1 MLVKKKSEA
10 TFILITTITI
20 LLPTFYVLFMISK
33 AGELLNF
40 DYWWMIKNI
49 YSIDGFST
57 NIFDW
62 IFRANEH
69 FVLIPAIIYALN
81 IVITKGSNIGL
92 CLATF
97 FLACVQGILLI
108 TLVPNTLKKYRPIIF
123 LLMLFIS
130 VFNLK

>member
-1 MLVKKKSEA
+1 MLVKKKSEV
-10 TFILITTITI
+10 TFLILTTIVI
-20 LLPTFYVLFMISK
+20 LLPAFYILFMISK

-40 DYWWMIKNI
+40 DYWWMIQNI

-62 IFRANEH
+62 MFRANEH

-97 FLACVQGILLI
+97 FLASIQGILLMA
-108 TLVPNTLKKYRPIIF
+108 LVPNTLKKIGQYF
-123 LLMLFIS
+123 YY
-130 VFNLK
+130 